1 MGKSQKSITIEDV
14 FLDEDLSENE
24 QWEYSLE

>member
-24 QWEYSLE
+24 Q